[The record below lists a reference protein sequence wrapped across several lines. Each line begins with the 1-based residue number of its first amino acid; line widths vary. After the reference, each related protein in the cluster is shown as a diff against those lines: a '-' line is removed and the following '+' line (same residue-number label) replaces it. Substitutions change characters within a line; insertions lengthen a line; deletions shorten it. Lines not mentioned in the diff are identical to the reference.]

1 MVSLTAVFGIFI
13 IVFALIGA
21 MRGWSKELLVTSAL
35 LLGLFVNTIL
45 ENHIAAYQTMLAV
58 QTPETQFL
66 VRGGAIT
73 VLAFFG
79 YQTPQ
84 FRFLQPKMVRER
96 LEEIML
102 GLVVGAV
109 NGYFLFGSIWYY
121 LEQAGYPT
129 DLVTLPGAGTELAER
144 IANTMAYLP
153 PNILTPPLIYF
164 AVGAVFIFVIV
175 VFL

>member
-1 MVSLTAVFGIFI
+1 MVSITAIFGIFI
-13 IVFALIGA
+13 IIFAFIGA

-45 ENHIAAYQTMLAV
+45 ENHIAMYQTMLLV
-58 QTPETQFL
+58 QTPEAQFMI
-66 VRGGAIT
+66 RSGAIAL
-73 VLAFFG
+73 LAFFG

-102 GLVVGAV
+102 GLVCGAV

-129 DLVTLPGAGTELAER
+129 DFVTLPEAGSDLAVR
-144 IANTMAYLP
+144 IASTMAYLP